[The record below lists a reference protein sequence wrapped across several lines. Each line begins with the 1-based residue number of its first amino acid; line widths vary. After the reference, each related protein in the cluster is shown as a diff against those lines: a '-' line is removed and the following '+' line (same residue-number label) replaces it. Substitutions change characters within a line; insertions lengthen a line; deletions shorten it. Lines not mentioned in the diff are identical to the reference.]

1 VKPGWASPELRSFAM
16 LHREVEAVLQRCGRS
31 TFDLL
36 LLDADGRWTRDVVA
50 SAEEGRAVAGDLG
63 VRLHESWDDLRLVR
77 RMNGWDD
84 WSEPGGTRR
93 AL

>member
-1 VKPGWASPELRSFAM
+1 MKPGWASRELRSFAT

-36 LLDADGRWTRDVVA
+36 LVDVDGSWTRDVVA
-50 SAEEGRAVAGDLG
+50 SAEEGRAVAVDLG
-63 VRLHESWDDLRLVR
+63 VRLHEAWDDPRLVR
-77 RMNGWDD
+77 RMNGRDD
-84 WSEPGGTRR
+84 WSDPGGTRR